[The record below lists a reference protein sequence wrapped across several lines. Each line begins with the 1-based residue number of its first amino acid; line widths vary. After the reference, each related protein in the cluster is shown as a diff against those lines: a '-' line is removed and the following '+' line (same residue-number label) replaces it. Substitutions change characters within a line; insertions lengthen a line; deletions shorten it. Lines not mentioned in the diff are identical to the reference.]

1 MLKLYF
7 ADEKAVWERDK
18 TYSGLKE
25 YSLCL
30 PERGLFNSVFSVSF
44 IVNHETELS
53 SELQKN
59 VSINGLIWK
68 SVLNQ

>member
-1 MLKLYF
+1 MKRQFESETKLILAWRSILFVCLKGVF
-7 ADEKAVWERDK
+7 STV
-18 TYSGLKE
+18 
-25 YSLCL
+25 
-30 PERGLFNSVFSVSF
+30 FFSVSF